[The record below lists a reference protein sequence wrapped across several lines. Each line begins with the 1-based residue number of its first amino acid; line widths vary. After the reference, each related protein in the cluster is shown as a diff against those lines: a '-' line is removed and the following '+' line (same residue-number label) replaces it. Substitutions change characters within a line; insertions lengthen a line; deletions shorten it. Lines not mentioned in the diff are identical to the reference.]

1 MKVLDLHCPHGHL
14 FEGWFASE
22 DDFQGQLQRQLVL
35 CPVCGH
41 SDITKRLSAP
51 RINLGAKPAATPP
64 AAAAEPAAAASAA
77 SAAAVP
83 SPSIPPQAREQL
95 QAMQAAWLKWSRQVA
110 QQTEDVGERFVDE
123 ARRMHYGETDE
134 RAIRGKASPEQ
145 AMQLLDEGIAVLPL
159 ALPEGSKETLQ

>member
-51 RINLGAKPAATPP
+51 PHQSWRQ
-64 AAAAEPAAAASAA
+64 ASSHA
-77 SAAAVP
+77 P
-83 SPSIPPQAREQL
+83 
-95 QAMQAAWLKWSRQVA
+95 
-110 QQTEDVGERFVDE
+110 DCG
-123 ARRMHYGETDE
+123 G
-134 RAIRGKASPEQ
+134 
-145 AMQLLDEGIAVLPL
+145 
-159 ALPEGSKETLQ
+159 

>member
-1 MKVLDLHCPHGHL
+1 MKVLDLHCPQGHL

-22 DDFQGQLQRQLVL
+22 EDFQSQLQRQLML

-51 RINLGAKPAATPP
+51 RINLGAKPASLPP

-77 SAAAVP
+77 SAAAAA
-83 SPSIPPQAREQL
+83 STAMPPQAREPL
-95 QAMQAAWLKWSRQVA
+95 QAMQAAWLQWSRKVA
-110 QQTEDVGERFVDE
+110 QQTEDVGERFADE
-123 ARRMHYGETDE
+123 ARRMHYGETEE

-145 AMQLLDEGIAVLPL
+145 AMQLLDEGIAVVPL
-159 ALPEGSKETLQ
+159 ALPQGSKETLQ

>member
-51 RINLGAKPAATPP
+51 
-64 AAAAEPAAAASAA
+64 ASILA
-77 SAAAVP
+77 P
-83 SPSIPPQAREQL
+83 S
-95 QAMQAAWLKWSRQVA
+95 
-110 QQTEDVGERFVDE
+110 QQPRPGC
-123 ARRMHYGETDE
+123 G
-134 RAIRGKASPEQ
+134 G
-145 AMQLLDEGIAVLPL
+145 
-159 ALPEGSKETLQ
+159 

>member
-22 DDFQGQLQRQLVL
+22 DDFQGQLQRKLVL

-51 RINLGAKPAATPP
+51 RINLGAKPAALPP
-64 AAAAEPAAAASAA
+64 AAEPAAAAM
-77 SAAAVP
+77 P
-83 SPSIPPQAREQL
+83 SPSMPPEAREQL

-110 QQTEDVGERFVDE
+110 QQTEDVGERFADE

>member
-1 MKVLDLHCPHGHL
+1 MKVLDLHCPQGHL

-22 DDFQGQLQRQLVL
+22 DDFQSQLQRQLVL

-51 RINLGAKPAATPP
+51 RINLGARPTGSAPAPTAPAESSARAD
-64 AAAAEPAAAASAA
+64 AAAF
-77 SAAAVP
+77 P
-83 SPSIPPQAREQL
+83 SPSVPPQAREQL
-95 QAMQAAWLKWSRQVA
+95 QAMQAAWLQWSRKVA

-145 AMQLLDEGIAVLPL
+145 AMELLDEGISVLPL

>member
-1 MKVLDLHCPHGHL
+1 MKVLDLHCPQGHL
-14 FEGWFASE
+14 FEGWFGSE

-51 RINLGAKPAATPP
+51 RINLGARPVPSAVST
-64 AAAAEPAAAASAA
+64 ETASADTP
-77 SAAAVP
+77 AVP
-83 SPSIPPQAREQL
+83 SSPMPPQAREQL
-95 QAMQAAWLKWSRQVA
+95 QAMQAAWLQWSRKVA
-110 QQTEDVGERFVDE
+110 QQTEDVGEGFVNE

-145 AMQLLDEGIAVLPL
+145 AMELLEEGISVLPL

>member
-1 MKVLDLHCPHGHL
+1 
-14 FEGWFASE
+14 
-22 DDFQGQLQRQLVL
+22 
-35 CPVCGH
+35 
-41 SDITKRLSAP
+41 
-51 RINLGAKPAATPP
+51 
-64 AAAAEPAAAASAA
+64 SAA

-83 SPSIPPQAREQL
+83 SPSMPPQAREQL

>member
-1 MKVLDLHCPHGHL
+1 MSIFFVFFFQAEDGIRDYKVTGVQTCALPI
-14 FEGWFASE
+14 S
-22 DDFQGQLQRQLVL
+22 R
-35 CPVCGH
+35 
-41 SDITKRLSAP
+41 T
-51 RINLGAKPAATPP
+51 
-64 AAAAEPAAAASAA
+64 AAAEPAAAAWAA

-83 SPSIPPQAREQL
+83 SPSMPPQAREQL

>member
-22 DDFQGQLQRQLVL
+22 DDFQRQLVL
-35 CPVCGH
+35 CPVCGR

-83 SPSIPPQAREQL
+83 SPSMPPQAREQL

-110 QQTEDVGERFVDE
+110 QQTEDVGERFADE